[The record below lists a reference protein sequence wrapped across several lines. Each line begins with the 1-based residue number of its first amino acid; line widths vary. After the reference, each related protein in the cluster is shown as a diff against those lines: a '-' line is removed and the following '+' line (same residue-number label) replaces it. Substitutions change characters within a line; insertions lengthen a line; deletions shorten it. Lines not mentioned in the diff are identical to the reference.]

1 MTTPHDSPARAA
13 ATIARR
19 GFLALTGSAAA
30 AALAACTAQP
40 PVGAGASTS
49 ATPPPWAPPAEPMG
63 FPADYLWGTATSA
76 FQVEGATT
84 VDGRGPSIWDAFT
97 AVKANIRGGATGEPG
112 ADQYRRYESDADLM
126 SDLGVGAYRFSISWS
141 RIFPTGAGQVNRA
154 GVDHYR
160 ALVEALVARG
170 IRPAITLFHWDL
182 PQALQDG
189 GGWQERDT
197 ATRFAEYARTLFDAL
212 GDVEADWFTINEP
225 KTHAFVGHWYGVHA
239 PGLTDPDAAAA
250 AVHHQLLAHGLAVQ
264 AFRASGARGRI
275 GIALNLLPVY
285 ATDPDATGG
294 ADRVDA
300 SENRLFLDPVLLGTY
315 PVEAIGPYPG
325 SLPADAAAFE
335 ALQQPGDLDVVSEP
349 CDLLA
354 IQYYGVTGV
363 DPGGNTV
370 TIEPTSAASW
380 QQIRAEGLY
389 DLLTRLRDEYP
400 AIPLLIT
407 ENGMP
412 DPLPAVT
419 VDDPYRVDYLRTHF
433 QQAARAIG
441 EGVPLI
447 GHFVWSLLDNFEW
460 AEGYAQR
467 WGIVAVDFDTQ
478 ERMPKASA
486 GFFSDVIA
494 SNAVSSA

>member
-1 MTTPHDSPARAA
+1 MTDSPARPS

-19 GFLALTGSAAA
+19 GFLALGGSAAAA
-30 AALAACTAQP
+30 AALAACTASSSP
-40 PVGAGASTS
+40 TGP
-49 ATPPPWAPPAEPMG
+49 ATPTPTPWAPPAEPMP

-76 FQVEGATT
+76 YQVEGETAL
-84 VDGRGPSIWDAFT
+84 DGRGPSIWDTFAAT
-97 AVKANIRGGATGEPG
+97 RSNVKGGATGDPA
-112 ADQYRRYESDADLM
+112 ADQYHRYEADADLM

-141 RIFPTGAGQVNRA
+141 RILPTGSGAVNQAGL
-154 GVDHYR
+154 DHYR
-160 ALVEALVARG
+160 AVVDALVARG

-182 PQALQDG
+182 PQALQDA
-189 GGWQERDT
+189 GGWGDRETT
-197 ATRFAEYARTLFDAL
+197 ARFAEYARTLFDAF
-212 GDVEADWFTINEP
+212 GDVEIDWLTINEP

-250 AVHHQLLAHGLAVQ
+250 AVHHQMLAHGLAVRE
-264 AFRASGARGRI
+264 FRASGAKGRI

-285 ATDPDATGG
+285 PIDPDATGG
-294 ADRVDA
+294 AERVDA
-300 SENRLFLDPVLLGTY
+300 SENRLFLDPVLLGSY
-315 PVEAIGPYPG
+315 PIDAIGPYPG
-325 SLPADAAAFE
+325 SLPADATAFE
-335 ALQQPGDLDVVSEP
+335 ALQQPGDLDVISEP

-363 DPGGNTV
+363 DDGGNTV

-389 DLLTRLRDEYP
+389 DLLTRLRDDYP
-400 AIPLLIT
+400 PIPILIT

-419 VDDPYRVDYLRTHF
+419 VDDPYRVDFLRTHF
-433 QQAARAIG
+433 QQAARAID

-460 AEGYAQR
+460 AEGYSQR
-467 WGIVAVDFDTQ
+467 WGIVAVDFATQ

-486 GFFSDVIA
+486 GYFSDVIA
-494 SNAVSSA
+494 ANAVSPD

>member
-1 MTTPHDSPARAA
+1 MTDSPARPAT
-13 ATIARR
+13 TIARR
-19 GFLALTGSAAA
+19 GFLALSGSAVA
-30 AALAACTAQP
+30 AALAACTATP
-40 PVGAGASTS
+40 APTAGA
-49 ATPPPWAPPAEPMG
+49 TPTPSPWAPPAEPMP
-63 FPADYLWGTATSA
+63 FPAGYLWGTATSA
-76 FQVEGATT
+76 YQVEGATT
-84 VDGRGPSIWDAFT
+84 VDGRRPSVWDTFAAT
-97 AVKANIRGGATGEPG
+97 RSTIKGGATGDPA
-112 ADQYRRYESDADLM
+112 ADQYRRYEADADLM
-126 SDLGVGAYRFSISWS
+126 ADLGVGAYRFSVSWS
-141 RIFPTGAGQVNRA
+141 RIIPTGSGTVNQA

-160 ALVEALVARG
+160 AVVDALVARG

-182 PQALQDG
+182 PQALQDT
-189 GGWQERDT
+189 GGWTNRDT
-197 ATRFAEYARTLFDAL
+197 TARFAEYARVLFDAL

-264 AFRASGARGRI
+264 QFRASGAKGRI
-275 GIALNLLPVY
+275 GIALNLLPAY
-285 ATDPDATGG
+285 PTDPDATGG

-300 SENRLFLDPVLLGTY
+300 SENRLFLDPVLLGSY
-315 PVEAIGPYPG
+315 PTDAIGPYPG
-325 SLPADAAAFE
+325 SLPADATAFE
-335 ALQQPGDLDVVSEP
+335 ALQLPGDLDVISEP

-363 DPGGNTV
+363 DPNGNTV

-389 DLLTRLRDEYP
+389 DVLTRLRDEYP
-400 AIPLLIT
+400 PIPILIT

-419 VDDPYRVDYLRTHF
+419 VDDPYRIDYLRTHF
-433 QQAARAIG
+433 QQAARAIDD
-441 EGVPLI
+441 GVPLI

-467 WGIVAVDFDTQ
+467 WGIVAVDFATQ
-478 ERMPKASA
+478 ERLPKASA

-494 SNAVSSA
+494 ANAVARA